1 MPGLFTTLTSASNAL
16 SAQSYGLD
24 VTGQNIA
31 NVNTEGYTRRQL
43 DLAERPNPY
52 GMGGV
57 DVLGVRATR
66 DTFIDTRLRN
76 ELPAQ
81 AYDDARSGSLSSIE
95 STLGAA
101 GSSIDGALSALF
113 GSFGSLATDPQSAVQ
128 RDSVVLQAQRLT
140 KMFNDLAGRL
150 DTSRREADAQVRNTV
165 PQINVLT
172 AKIAELNQR
181 IGDANGTDTSS
192 LTDDLNKSLQSLAK
206 LTQVSVI
213 NQPNGTADVSTGA
226 GRALVV
232 GSHSYALSITNAP
245 ATGFAQIRAG
255 SLDITSEIKGGSLG
269 GYVDMRETTVPK
281 YQSQLDQLA
290 YDVAQQVNTVH
301 GGGYDL
307 AGNAGGAFFTP
318 LASVAGAAKALSVD
332 SAIVADSS
340 KIAASKTGASGDNGT
355 AQDLAALRDTNAAS
369 GGTTTFIGAWSTLVN
384 TVGTDSA
391 DAQSSLKTRGDIV
404 SSVQKLRDSVEG
416 VSLDE
421 EAGRLMQYQRAYEA
435 NAKFF
440 SVVNSTL
447 STLMATF
454 GAGQ

>member
-16 SAQSYGLD
+16 GAQSYGLD

-57 DVLGVRATR
+57 DILGVHSTR
-66 DTFIDTRLRN
+66 DAFVDTRLRN
-76 ELPAQ
+76 ELPSQ
-81 AYDDARSGSLSSIE
+81 SYDNARSGQLSSIE

-113 GSFGSLATDPQSAVQ
+113 GSFGALAVDPQSSVQ
-128 RDSVVLQAQRLT
+128 RDGVVLQAGRLT
-140 KMFNDLAGRL
+140 KMFNDMAGRL
-150 DTSRREADAQVRNTV
+150 DTARREADAQVRNTV
-165 PQINVLT
+165 PQINALS

-181 IGDANGTDTSS
+181 IGDANGVDTGA
-192 LTDDLNKSLQSLAK
+192 LTDELNLSLQNLSK

-213 NQPNGTADVSTGA
+213 NHPEGTVDVSTGS

-232 GSHSYALSITNAP
+232 GAHGYALSVASAP
-245 ATGFAQIRAG
+245 STGFAQIRAG
-255 SLDITSEIKGGSLG
+255 GVDITSELRGGALG
-269 GYVDMRETTVPK
+269 GFVDIRDTTIPK
-281 YQSQLDQLA
+281 YQTQLDQLA
-290 YDVAQQVNTVH
+290 YDVGQQVNTVH
-301 GGGYDL
+301 AGGYDL
-307 AGNAGGAFFTP
+307 SGTPGAAFFAP
-318 LASVAGAAKALSVD
+318 LASAAGAAAALKVD
-332 SAIVADSS
+332 PAIAADSS
-340 KIAASKTGASGDNGT
+340 KIAASKTGAAGDNGT
-355 AQDLAALRDTNAAS
+355 AQDLAALRDANVAS
-369 GGTTTFIGAWSTLVN
+369 GGTTTFIGSWSTFVN
-384 TVGTDSA
+384 NVANDSA
-391 DAQSSLKTRGDIV
+391 DAQSSLKTRDDIV
-404 SSVQKLRDSVEG
+404 TSIQKLRDSVEG

-440 SVVNSTL
+440 SAVNSTL
-447 STLMATF
+447 STLMGIF